1 MRKAWFAA
9 SATLALL
16 SGCATPQHGAIPVQ
30 DSGTSVSNS
39 ERVGRSGGNYQAPVS
54 ASAGQ
59 SIPQGDSGVTVMV
72 PKDAGAAPI
81 QTFPAQTG
89 AAPIST
95 APMTTAPGSTGSNYS
110 QPPISTSGGITSNG
124 GFQSQTYQQPAYQT
138 PPAAQ
143 GNTYQGNTYN
153 QGGTYKAPSGIP
165 SNNTGLA
172 ADEQLDGPVLALL
185 TTASQQ
191 QGGGDLNGAA
201 ASLERAQR
209 IAPREPQVLYKLAQ
223 VRLAQG
229 DAAQAE
235 QVARRGLTLAGG
247 RPTLQASLWDL
258 IAKCRQ
264 QQGDAAGAAEAR
276 QKAKVTL

>member
-16 SGCATPQHGAIPVQ
+16 SGCASPQHGAIPVR
-30 DSGTSVSNS
+30 DSGTPVSNH
-39 ERVGRSGGNYQAPVS
+39 EQVGRSGGNRQAPAS

-72 PKDAGAAPI
+72 PQDAGAAPI
-81 QTFPAQTG
+81 QTFPAQSG

-95 APMTTAPGSTGSNYS
+95 EPAYS
-110 QPPISTSGGITSNG
+110 QPPVSTTGGITSSG
-124 GFQSQTYQQPAYQT
+124 GFQSQTYQQPAYQAPQT
-138 PPAAQ
+138 APSTQ
-143 GNTYQGNTYN
+143 GNAYQG
-153 QGGTYKAPSGIP
+153 PSGIP
-165 SNNTGLA
+165 SGNAGLS

-185 TTASQQ
+185 TSASQQ

-235 QVARRGLTLAGG
+235 QVALRGLSLANG

-258 IAKCRQ
+258 IAKCRD
-264 QQGDAAGAAEAR
+264 QQGNAAGAAEAR